1 MKALLTGDLLRH
13 QMVRRDCIFCRIA
26 AGKAKHYLV
35 AENKLSMAI
44 LDINPFTRG
53 HTLVISKRHE
63 PFWHDLS
70 EEEARSLFS
79 LARKVA
85 GKLKRAFS
93 PDFVAVYAR
102 GRRIPHT
109 HIFLVP
115 TYQGDPLDRF
125 YNALEGFQESPQ
137 KFVELRTPEALET
150 ALKMLRKA

>member
-1 MKALLTGDLLRH
+1 MKRKG
-13 QMVRRDCIFCRIA
+13 CIFCQIA

-35 AENKLSMAI
+35 AQNKLSMAI

-53 HTLVISKRHE
+53 HTLVISRRHE

-70 EEEARSLFS
+70 EEEVKSLFS

-85 GKLKRAFS
+85 GKLKKAFR
-93 PDFVAVYAR
+93 PDFVAMYAR

-137 KFVELRTPEALET
+137 KFVELRRPEALERT
-150 ALKMLRKA
+150 AEKLRGS